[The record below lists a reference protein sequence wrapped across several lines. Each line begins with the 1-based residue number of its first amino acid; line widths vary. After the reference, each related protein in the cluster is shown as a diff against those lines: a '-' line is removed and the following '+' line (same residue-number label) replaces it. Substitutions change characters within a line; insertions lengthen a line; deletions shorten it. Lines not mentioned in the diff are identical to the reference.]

1 MRRLRSLACCG
12 ALAVLSTIAH
22 AQSSVR
28 LVEDVGAS
36 EQRDY
41 VAVTLVFGC
50 TLRYISHTPAST
62 GDAVQVR
69 LSAGPDCGPA
79 TSNISQPLT
88 TGASGFVRSVEAVR
102 PFGSDV
108 EMRIAWNRAEQFVI
122 VPSFDGRGL
131 RIRLLRPE
139 TPKLAVEAMPQG
151 TSTYAV
157 NLDSAQEPY
166 SEEALA
172 AAAAATG
179 VRRRLRDHGRRAALV
194 PAARRPVRHGGDAK
208 RVLTKARTNYPK
220 SWIAIADDEEL
231 TAVGTPT
238 AIGHV
243 DALRHRPAP
252 R

>member
-1 MRRLRSLACCG
+1 MTTIRRSRPGPQHRITEFAVRGLTVRRLRTLACCG

-50 TLRYISHTPAST
+50 TLRYVSHTPAST

-79 TSNISQPLT
+79 TSDISQPLT

-139 TPKLAVEAMPQG
+139 
-151 TSTYAV
+151 S
-157 NLDSAQEPY
+157 
-166 SEEALA
+166 
-172 AAAAATG
+172 
-179 VRRRLRDHGRRAALV
+179 RRRSTVGSDAAGDVDVRGQPRFRARAVQARKRSRRRRRQ
-194 PAARRPVRHGGDAK
+194 PAFAPMSPRSWSTSSAGTGCAPARSSRR
-208 RVLTKARTNYPK
+208 RTR
-220 SWIAIADDEEL
+220 S
-231 TAVGTPT
+231 GC
-238 AIGHV
+238 
-243 DALRHRPAP
+243 
-252 R
+252 